1 MCTSPIKI
9 PNPNRG
15 KDPTKFPY
23 MLKDCT
29 SQYIWMNC
37 GHCAE
42 CIALDQMYFIQRVQM
57 EALNNWLFMGTV
69 TYKNETIPK
78 IDTSS
83 GYQYR
88 YTDYKDIYDMIRRLK
103 KNNTFGIPFRYV
115 YVTERGGKGG

>member
-1 MCTSPIKI
+1 MCISPIKI

-15 KDPTKFPY
+15 KDPTKFPW

-29 SQYIWMNC
+29 SQYLTIPC

-42 CIALDQMYFIQRVQM
+42 CVTLDQMYYIQRVQM
-57 EALNNWLFMGTV
+57 EALNNWIYMATV
-69 TYKNETIPK
+69 TYKNETIPR
-78 IDTSS
+78 IVTSQ
-83 GYQYR
+83 GYEYR

-103 KNNTFGIPFRYV
+103 KNNTFGVPFRYV